1 MIIENVEALKTWLT
15 KTLSPICDADPA
27 ALAKYVVALVKKD
40 KPENELNDNLIDQLD
55 VFLQQ
60 RTRTFVDGLFEALK
74 TKSYITNSSNGV
86 SSVGVSVAPTNN
98 NQTTSNSHSGNN
110 NTTTTNSSSN
120 NNVVNQIS
128 NHSTTSSSQSSSKLD
143 RKRKVPDGSDVGP
156 TEEDKEHRKKRSRSS
171 SPRGG
176 RSGDD
181 RRRRHDDRRFNR
193 RRSRERSR
201 SKSPQGKSRERLRP
215 SRDLNRDRDRS
226 RSPVT
231 RSFGVRSRSRS
242 WSPTRSRSRSRSRG
256 CKDAD
261 SRGSTPLQDNNTYNV
276 GPPNVQVP
284 SSSSVSTVSSAISV
298 VSHWDTNRNTPVATP
313 SDGPPSSAPPL
324 NIGSNRPRCRDYD
337 EKGYCMRGDLCPYD
351 HGLDPVI
358 VEDVNLPNVLS
369 FPHGHGPP
377 STHGAPGFIGPR
389 IPPLG
394 PPHMPQIGP
403 RGPPPRPARPV
414 ESYQPEGYN
423 PEAPAI
429 NPPRPS
435 FWVGPRGAP
444 RPNQPF
450 YLQPPRQRDL
460 VSVPTIPD
468 ISKPQNLDNKS
479 CNVSA
484 PETNRT
490 VIPPKRD
497 FMSSNNAHK
506 HHSPS
511 QMHHYQQNKNTQPN
525 PPGAYSGRLVPRY
538 LNTTLEVR
546 KIPRDQNNIAKL
558 NEHFGKF
565 GVLKNIQVSFENDLE
580 AALITFANHTQ
591 ANVAYRSSEPVFNN
605 RFIKVFWHREKA
617 PEQKAADS
625 TAPVSST
632 AANTASDHRMPVKA
646 RLGIPAPNLLS
657 LDNTGPKKTESG
669 EKAVVYTSSVGHLTK
684 TVFNPAAIKTKTT
697 SVTST
702 TTTTT
707 TTTTPSVLSKVNSS
721 ESPAS
726 KTAEPAAV
734 KKAGVP
740 KMDSILK
747 KVQKQKRDLLLS
759 YVQQQHLLKKRLT
772 DKNISADTK
781 GKILKEI
788 DDLRNIIKKFQEDL
802 FPKKKS
808 EVTKTKPAVTIPGP
822 SSSQKTQKEILDT
835 ELELISK
842 QNSGEDTTDLRK
854 KLIEL
859 TQEAASLGLLSRGRG
874 RGVIRGSMRSRGSS
888 WSRGQRSLKM
898 TASNRSLDNRPK
910 QIHVS
915 GFDAEPLKN
924 ILAHFSLFC
933 ELVKS
938 EPDPTESNVILTFKS
953 RQDAEKAILKCRR
966 YKNKELKI
974 KWYTP
979 AAPTV
984 TNSIDTSSADL
995 DDSFTQSPL
1004 ECTEFT
1010 DLEVGALLG
1019 ADDEDDEDEES
1030 RSWRR

>member
-1 MIIENVEALKTWLT
+1 MLIENVEALKSWLT
-15 KTLSPICDADPA
+15 RTLSPICDADPA

-40 KPENELNDNLIDQLD
+40 KPQNELNDNLIDQLD
-55 VFLQQ
+55 VFLQH
-60 RTRTFVDGLFEALK
+60 RTRSFVDGLFEALK
-74 TKSYITNSSNGV
+74 TKSYITNSSNGLSLTSV
-86 SSVGVSVAPTNN
+86 SAAPSSSSSSS
-98 NQTTSNSHSGNN
+98 QMTSNSHSSN
-110 NTTTTNSSSN
+110 NTTNTSSSSSSN
-120 NNVVNQIS
+120 MANQMS
-128 NHSTTSSSQSSSKLD
+128 NHSTSSGQSSTKLE
-143 RKRKVPDGSDVGP
+143 RKRKGADGSDVCP
-156 TEEDKEHRKKRSRSS
+156 SEEDKEHRKKRSRSS

-176 RSGDD
+176 RPGDD
-181 RRRRHDDRRFNR
+181 RRRRHDDRRFSNR
-193 RRSRERSR
+193 RRSRDR
-201 SKSPQGKSRERLRP
+201 SKSPQMKSRDRLRP

-242 WSPTRSRSRSRSRG
+242 WSPLSRSRSRSRG
-256 CKDAD
+256 CKEAD
-261 SRGSTPLQDNNTYNV
+261 SRGSTPLQDATTNAPYNV
-276 GPPNVQVP
+276 GPPTVQVP
-284 SSSSVSTVSSAISV
+284 TSGSVSSVSSAISV
-298 VSHWDTNRNTPVATP
+298 VSHWDANRNTHGAAPPPP
-313 SDGPPSSAPPL
+313 SDGPPTAGSATAPPL
-324 NIGSNRPRCRDYD
+324 NVGSNRPRCRDYD

-403 RGPPPRPARPV
+403 RGPPPRNTRPV

-460 VSVPTIPD
+460 VNFPTIPV
-468 ISKPQNLDNKS
+468 ISKPQNLDNNKS
-479 CNVSA
+479 CNVPA

-506 HHSPS
+506 HQNPA
-511 QMHHYQQNKNTQPN
+511 QMHHFQQNKNIPPN
-525 PPGAYSGRLVPRY
+525 PPGGVYSGRPVPRY

-546 KIPRDQNNIAKL
+546 KIPRDLNNIAKL
-558 NEHFGKF
+558 NEHFKKF
-565 GVLKNIQVSFENDLE
+565 GNLKNIQVSFENDLE
-580 AALITFANHTQ
+580 AALITFANHSQ
-591 ANVAYRSSEPVFNN
+591 ANAAYRSSEPVFNN

-617 PEQKAADS
+617 TEQKAADS

-632 AANTASDHRMPVKA
+632 AASTIPDHRMSVKA

-657 LDNTGPKKTESG
+657 LDNTGPKKTEPG
-669 EKAVVYTSSVGHLTK
+669 EK
-684 TVFNPAAIKTKTT
+684 
-697 SVTST
+697 
-702 TTTTT
+702 
-707 TTTTPSVLSKVNSS
+707 
-721 ESPAS
+721 
-726 KTAEPAAV
+726 
-734 KKAGVP
+734 
-740 KMDSILK
+740 DSILK

-759 YVQQQHLLKKRLT
+759 YVQQQHLLKKRLA
-772 DKNISADTK
+772 DKTISADTK

-788 DDLRNIIKKFQEDL
+788 EDLRNVIKKFEEDL
-802 FPKKKS
+802 FPKKKATA
-808 EVTKTKPAVTIPGP
+808 EVAKAKPAVTTSGP
-822 SSSQKTQKEILDT
+822 SSSQKTKKEILDT
-835 ELELISK
+835 ELELMSK
-842 QNSGEDTTDLRK
+842 QNSGEDTTDLHK

-874 RGVIRGSMRSRGSS
+874 RGAVRGAVRTRGTP
-888 WSRGQRSLKM
+888 WSRGHRSLKM
-898 TASNRSLDNRPK
+898 TTTHRSLDNRPK

-915 GFDAEPLKN
+915 GFDTEPLKN

-938 EPDPTESNVILTFKS
+938 EPDPTETNVVLTFKS
-953 RQDAEKAILKCRR
+953 RQDAEKALLKCRR
-966 YKNKELKI
+966 YKNKDLKI

-979 AAPTV
+979 TAPPV
-984 TNSIDTSSADL
+984 TNSADTSSSAEL
-995 DDSFTQSPL
+995 DDSFGQSPL
-1004 ECTEFT
+1004 DCTEFNE
-1010 DLEVGALLG
+1010 LEVGALLA
-1019 ADDEDDEDEES
+1019 ADDEDEEDEES